1 MARTTAATLTILIAS
16 VVLGGCSAPRL
27 SDRELGNLEQEI
39 DLAIDDFID
48 EDRGMRAWF
57 EDSYGY
63 AIFPNVGKGGIGVGG
78 AYGEGLVYELGDAIG
93 TSALTQATIG
103 FQLGGQ
109 SYQQVIFF
117 EDVRALEVFI
127 SGDFEF
133 GAQASAVAAT
143 AGASA
148 DADFN
153 RGMATF
159 TAQNGGLM
167 YEASLGGQKFSFRP
181 LARELER
188 SRSE

>member
-1 MARTTAATLTILIAS
+1 MIRVLITATALVTLAGCAAQRLDDAELAS
-16 VVLGGCSAPRL
+16 
-27 SDRELGNLEQEI
+27 LER
-39 DLAIDDFID
+39 DVDAAIEDFVD
-48 EDRGMRAWF
+48 QDAGMESWF
-57 EDSYGY
+57 ADSYGY
-63 AIFPNVGKGGIGVGG
+63 AIFPEIGKGGIGVGG
-78 AYGEGLVYELGDAIG
+78 AYGEGLVYELGDPIG
-93 TSALTQATIG
+93 STTLTQATIG

-117 EDVRALEVFI
+117 EDEDALETFI

-159 TAQNGGLM
+159 TVQNGGLM

-181 LARELER
+181 LQRELER
-188 SRSE
+188 SRAE

>member
-1 MARTTAATLTILIAS
+1 MIRQTATTLCLITLT
-16 VVLGGCSAPRL
+16 GCAAQRL
-27 SDRELGNLEQEI
+27 DDVELARMENKV
-39 DLAIDDFID
+39 DAAIDDFI
-48 EDRGMRAWF
+48 EQDRGMRAWF

-63 AIFPNVGKGGIGVGG
+63 AIFPEVGKGGIGVGG
-78 AYGEGLVYELGDAIG
+78 AYGEGLVYEMGDPIG
-93 TSALTQATIG
+93 STTLTQATIG

-117 EDVRALEVFI
+117 EDVRALETFI

-159 TAQNGGLM
+159 TVQNGGLM

-181 LARELER
+181 LPSELER
-188 SRSE
+188 SRN